1 MTQIESIVISDVK
14 HPELKLM
21 NRKNKKNFG
30 AFLQDFPIRFRH
42 RIGLPGS
49 SNDVR
54 HRLYAG

>member
-21 NRKNKKNFG
+21 NREKNFG